1 MRRLYKKKFHYYD
14 KLTFIIQT
22 LKCLTLH
29 SKKSGLISAKEER
42 GPADIRRLSNGQ
54 IYKIDPLLNP
64 VELSLDNFDSV
75 NRQYNLLFRS
85 RHTYIFSVGRKTNMF
100 FVQLFLETR
109 EHSFTLL
116 DAGES
121 FSVKLFPH
129 SLLRIPTCQ
138 VPSYL
143 QHWPS
148 PPCILGPYFPL
159 FIHLIHFQARS
170 TYFCLVTLEKMDRC
184 YIMKGFVT
192 ITCNWSTREKCF
204 TYFLF
209 LFSKYINKSINLFI
223 RL

>member
-54 IYKIDPLLNP
+54 IYIIDPLLNP

-116 DAGES
+116 DAGAS

-148 PPCILGPYFPL
+148 PPCILGPSFPL
-159 FIHLIHFQARS
+159 FIPSDTFLGAEHLFLSCYLGENGQML
-170 TYFCLVTLEKMDRC
+170 YNEGFC
-184 YIMKGFVT
+184 Y
-192 ITCNWSTREKCF
+192 ITCNWPTREKCF
-204 TYFLF
+204 TYFIF
-209 LFSKYINKSINLFI
+209 FCFRSILTNQ
-223 RL
+223 